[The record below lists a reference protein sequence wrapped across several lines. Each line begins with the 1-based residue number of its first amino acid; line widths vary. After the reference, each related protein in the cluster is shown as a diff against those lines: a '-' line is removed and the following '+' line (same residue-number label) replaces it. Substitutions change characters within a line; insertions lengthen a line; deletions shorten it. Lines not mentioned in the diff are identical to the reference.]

1 MGKRLQKEKPTRYFS
16 SIQREDGQNTT
27 RVIKTKKENEKK
39 DKNNKQKERLHKK
52 EVTGDHWLI
61 NEHILPVLVQV
72 LEEEK
77 KNSKYLSTFSN
88 HIHEI
93 NDVVRPISIT
103 AWEAACRN
111 CTRLREFVF
120 HSFNERINS
129 SDESHVTVF

>member
-1 MGKRLQKEKPTRYFS
+1 MGKRLQKKKPTRYFS

-72 LEEEK
+72 LEEEEEK
-77 KNSKYLSTFSN
+77 IRNIYLLFQ
-88 HIHEI
+88 
-93 NDVVRPISIT
+93 IT
-103 AWEAACRN
+103 YMKLMMLFVPYPLQLGKPLAAI
-111 CTRLREFVF
+111 VP
-120 HSFNERINS
+120 
-129 SDESHVTVF
+129 D